1 MSITSAIVL
10 FAIIWFIIFFI
21 AIPVR
26 LETQGDRGRVVPG
39 THSSSPEVH
48 GLRKK
53 AWISTWVTSVIWAIV
68 CSVILSGY
76 FTMQDIDFFNRMKPV
91 SDSINPEE

>member
-53 AWISTWVTSVIWAIV
+53 AWISTWVTSIIWAIV
-68 CSVILSGY
+68 CGIILSGY
-76 FTMQDIDFFNRMKPV
+76 FTMRDIDFFNRMKPV

>member
-10 FAIIWFIIFFI
+10 FAIIWFMVFFI

-26 LETQGDRGRVVPG
+26 LETQGDRGDVLPG

-48 GLRKK
+48 ELRKK
-53 AWISTWVTSVIWAIV
+53 AWISTWVTFIIWVIICGIIV
-68 CSVILSGY
+68 SG
-76 FTMQDIDFFNRMKPV
+76 FLTMRDIDFFNRMEPLPV
-91 SDSINPEE
+91 NVGINP

>member
-10 FAIIWFIIFFI
+10 FAIIWFMVFFI

-26 LETQGDRGRVVPG
+26 LETQGDRGDVLPG

-48 GLRKK
+48 ELRKK
-53 AWISTWVTSVIWAIV
+53 AWISTWVTFIIWVIICGIIV
-68 CSVILSGY
+68 SG
-76 FTMQDIDFFNRMKPV
+76 FLTMRDIDFFNRMEPLPV
-91 SDSINPEE
+91 NVGINT

>member
-53 AWISTWVTSVIWAIV
+53 AWISTWVTFVIWVII
-68 CSVILSGY
+68 CGIILSGY
-76 FTMQDIDFFNRMKPV
+76 LTMRDIDFFNRMKPV
-91 SDSINPEE
+91 SVSINPNE

>member
-10 FAIIWFIIFFI
+10 FAIIWFMIFFI

-26 LETQGDRGRVVPG
+26 VETQGDRGEVVPG

-48 GLRKK
+48 GLKKK
-53 AWISTWVTSVIWAIV
+53 AWISTWVTFIIWIIV
-68 CSVILSGY
+68 CGIILSG
-76 FTMQDIDFFNRMKPV
+76 FLTIRDIDFFNRMEPLPIQV
-91 SDSINPEE
+91 ERND